1 MLSKHWILIARW
13 FTILK
18 KLADVFVT
26 LRKPGLAHTLLRLV
40 EALSRTTWLGLEFNG
55 SHFCRRTWW
64 ALRMLPVL
72 SRCFFLEQKVG
83 LIIRSA
89 TLLLPRNACIW
100 TSDSWRSWWLDI
112 PVWFVSVSCYGI
124 YFGWVQLSRGLVV
137 QLGAWKAKLRAGGFY
152 ESDGND
158 ILPWGGA
165 LLLIHHNSFESGS
178 LWSYNW
184 LYDWLK
190 GLRSGSPSLGLN
202 SRCSWALCHALI
214 WAKIAPSLC
223 RCKARFSQWFILS
236 RWFWLSRRVL
246 MLWHWLFFQ
255 SLAYLSHY
263 INLPTIFTTSHNN
276 LVLLFNYFVRLNTF
290 YNLNLGFRLRGFPWC
305 IRFSL
310 WRFVFILVKLIW
322 TVNSG
327 SSLGVDIFL
336 RGSSTY

>member
-1 MLSKHWILIARW
+1 MISKHWILIARW

-26 LRKPGLAHTLLRLV
+26 LRKPGLAHALLRLF
-40 EALSRTTWLGLEFNG
+40 EAISRTTWLGLEFYR
-55 SHFCRRTWW
+55 SHFCLSTWW
-64 ALRMLPVL
+64 TLRMLPVL

-89 TLLLPRNACIW
+89 TVLLPRNAFIW
-100 TSDSWRSWWLDI
+100 TCDSWRSWWLDI
-112 PVWFVSVSCYGI
+112 PVWFVSVCCSGL
-124 YFGWVQLSRGLVV
+124 YFGWVQLSRSIIV
-137 QLGAWKAKLRAGGFY
+137 QLGSWKAELRAGWFY

-178 LWSYNW
+178 LRSYNW

-190 GLRSGSPSLGLN
+190 GLRSGSPSIGLN
-202 SRCSWALCHALI
+202 SGCSWALCHALV
-214 WAKIAPSLC
+214 WANISGLS
-223 RCKARFSQWFILS
+223 RRKARFSQWFILRS
-236 RWFWLSRRVL
+236 WYWLSRRVL
-246 MLWHWLFFQ
+246 MLWHRLFFQ

-263 INLPTIFTTSHNN
+263 KNMPTIFTTSHNN
-276 LVLLFNYFVRLNTF
+276 LILLFNYFVRLNTF
-290 YNLNLGFRLRGFPWC
+290 YNLNLSFLVRWFPWY

-310 WRFVFILVKLIW
+310 WRLVFILVKLIH

-327 SSLGVDIFL
+327 SSLGVDVFL